1 MPAMAQLHAADAPI
15 FIVGLPRSGTT
26 LLASMLSTHAAID
39 CGPETFF
46 FARLPSDPTKLLDP
60 AGWPDRAL
68 DYVGG
73 LRLRDAPVHELYGR
87 TRQEIRAFLVA
98 RPPSLAAMLESLTAS
113 RAAARGKRRWAEKT
127 PRHLGRLEVIRRTY
141 PKAAVI
147 HVVRDPR
154 DAAMSMTRVPFA
166 SDSLIANL
174 YLCARAEAAAVPLLT
189 GDARL
194 LTVRYED
201 LVIDPGAELR
211 RVSRFLGESF
221 DPRMLDPGRAPAD
234 LAAGHEWW
242 KGKETQPLDRSRVE
256 AWRREMSK
264 ADKRIGAVIC
274 HDMICA
280 YGYEG
285 AVRPLGGVLLAPDAR
300 SFVAEH
306 EGIARSLAVRAIV
319 VQPLGTGR
327 GPARDR
333 AQGLRGLG
341 LAFWPLHGADRWALG
356 RGPRMRLRSLVRLGA
371 ILARRRLAR
380 RATVWVR
387 PSRAP
392 SGPTLVAPGRD
403 MGTRVAELMLRV
415 LARPVTPEAWLEGL
429 GVRRSERDLR

>member
-1 MPAMAQLHAADAPI
+1 MPAMAQPQAGDPPI

-26 LLASMLSTHAAID
+26 LLASMLSTHPAID

-46 FARLPSDPTKLLDP
+46 FARLPSDPGPLLDP
-60 AGWPDRAL
+60 PGWPDRAL
-68 DYVGG
+68 DYVCG
-73 LRLRDAPVHELYGR
+73 LRLRDAPVHDLYGR
-87 TRQEIRAFLVA
+87 TRQDIQAFLVA
-98 RPPSLAAMLESLTAS
+98 RPPSLAAMLESLTAG
-113 RAAARGKRRWAEKT
+113 RAAARGKRRWVEKT
-127 PRHLGRLEVIRRTY
+127 PRHLGRLELIRRTY
-141 PKAAVI
+141 PEAAVI
-147 HVVRDPR
+147 RVVRDPR

-189 GDARL
+189 GEPRL

-201 LVIDPGAELR
+201 LVIDPEAELR

-221 DPRMLDPGRAPAD
+221 DPRMLDPELAPAD

-256 AWRREMSK
+256 AWRREMSE
-264 ADKRIGAVIC
+264 ADQRIAAVIC
-274 HDMICA
+274 HEMIRA
-280 YGYEG
+280 YGYEDPVTPRG
-285 AVRPLGGVLLAPDAR
+285 GIVVVPDVRR
-300 SFVAEH
+300 FVADH
-306 EGIARSLAVRAIV
+306 EGIARSLARSAIV
-319 VQPLGTGR
+319 VHSLGAGR
-327 GPARDR
+327 GSAPDP
-333 AQGLRGLG
+333 GME

-356 RGPRMRLRSLVRLGA
+356 RAARVRVRALARMGLILV
-371 ILARRRLAR
+371 RRRLAR

>member
-1 MPAMAQLHAADAPI
+1 MPAMAQPQAGDPPI

-26 LLASMLSTHAAID
+26 LLASMLSTHPAID

-46 FARLPSDPTKLLDP
+46 FARLPSDPGPLLDRND
-60 AGWPDRAL
+60 WPDRAL
-68 DYVGG
+68 DYVCG

-87 TRQEIRAFLVA
+87 TRQDIRDFLVA

-127 PRHLGRLEVIRRTY
+127 PRHLGRLELIRRTY
-141 PKAAVI
+141 PNAAVLR
-147 HVVRDPR
+147 VVRDPR

-189 GDARL
+189 SDARL

-201 LVIDPGAELR
+201 LVIDPEAELR

-221 DPRMLDPGRAPAD
+221 DPRMLDPELAPAD

-256 AWRREMSK
+256 AWRREMSE
-264 ADKRIGAVIC
+264 ADQRIAAVIC
-274 HDMICA
+274 HEMIRA
-280 YGYEG
+280 YGYEDPVTPRG
-285 AVRPLGGVLLAPDAR
+285 GIVVVPDVRR
-300 SFVAEH
+300 FVADH
-306 EGIARSLAVRAIV
+306 EGIARSLALSAIV
-319 VQPLGTGR
+319 VHPLGAGR
-327 GPARDR
+327 GSAPDP
-333 AQGLRGLG
+333 GME

-356 RGPRMRLRSLVRLGA
+356 RAARVRVRALARMGLILVR
-371 ILARRRLAR
+371 RWLAR